1 MYPDG
6 CREASIRKSWMRCG
20 SFGLG
25 PESNCSWHVL
35 CRRRSVGPL
44 EAIGF
49 HGSLPDLGWSRVAYR
64 ASPKIIIRPGA
75 PYVTSDNLDEVARS
89 LVTDEERGLVAEG
102 VNALVWIQMG
112 RIAEEDLSEGE
123 RAALDARLRAMG
135 ATAGWYLD
143 ISVYKQVGN
152 EETRIRKTPTPL
164 RLDVTVPDELRHD
177 GRTHCLIRCHE
188 DEATVLASTEGVVI
202 DAQSDRFPPRMCSP
216 IRMCQVRGKAPDQVQ
231 GHVPVRL
238 PRRFHRRLGQRPYQY
253 QYQYQHLF
261 RFRHHRPSHAPYR
274 FRPWYCRPTPR
285 RPRPHRMLRQQR
297 LSKRRLQSQR
307 QVPRPRRPWC
317 RIRRT
322 PQLRQ
327 QSRRLALRRLR
338 SSRP

>member
-1 MYPDG
+1 M
-6 CREASIRKSWMRCG
+6 
-20 SFGLG
+20 
-25 PESNCSWHVL
+25 
-35 CRRRSVGPL
+35 
-44 EAIGF
+44 
-49 HGSLPDLGWSRVAYR
+49 
-64 ASPKIIIRPGA
+64 
-75 PYVTSDNLDEVARS
+75 TSDNLDEVARS

-202 DAQSDRFPPRMCSP
+202 DAQSDRFSP
-216 IRMCQVRGKAPDQVQ
+216 YVLAYQD
-231 GHVPVRL
+231 VPG
-238 PRRFHRRLGQRPYQY
+238 PGQSPG
-253 QYQYQHLF
+253 
-261 RFRHHRPSHAPYR
+261 PGTS
-274 FRPWYCRPTPR
+274 
-285 RPRPHRMLRQQR
+285 
-297 LSKRRLQSQR
+297 
-307 QVPRPRRPWC
+307 
-317 RIRRT
+317 
-322 PQLRQ
+322 
-327 QSRRLALRRLR
+327 
-338 SSRP
+338 